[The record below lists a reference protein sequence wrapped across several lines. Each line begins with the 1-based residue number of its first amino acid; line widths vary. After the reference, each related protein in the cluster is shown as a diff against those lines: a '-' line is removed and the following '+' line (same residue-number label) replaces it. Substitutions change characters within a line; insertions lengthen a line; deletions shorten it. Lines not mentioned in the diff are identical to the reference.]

1 MLVEEG
7 VRWVD
12 KQSKAR
18 VTVVGSSMI
27 HLTRINQR
35 RLVLNSDLI
44 EQIEAT
50 PDTVITM
57 TNGQKLVVTDSA
69 EAVIE
74 KIIAFRRSI
83 QQIPSSPVGGLPPE
97 AEE

>member
-1 MLVEEG
+1 
-7 VRWVD
+7 
-12 KQSKAR
+12 
-18 VTVVGSSMI
+18 MI

-35 RLVLNSDLI
+35 LLVLNSDLI

-57 TNGQKLVVTDSA
+57 TNGQKLVVADSA

-83 QQIPSSPVGGLPPE
+83 QQIPASPVRGLPPE
-97 AEE
+97 SEE

>member
-1 MLVEEG
+1 
-7 VRWVD
+7 
-12 KQSKAR
+12 
-18 VTVVGSSMI
+18 MI

-35 RLVLNSDLI
+35 QLVLNSDLI

-57 TNGQKLVVTDSA
+57 TNGQKLVVADSA

-83 QQIPSSPVGGLPPE
+83 QQIPADPARGFPPE
-97 AEE
+97 AEK

>member
-1 MLVEEG
+1 MAGRQCLALTG
-7 VRWVD
+7 
-12 KQSKAR
+12 K
-18 VTVVGSSMI
+18 SMI
-27 HLTRINQR
+27 HLTRINRQ

-57 TNGQKLVVTDSA
+57 TNGQKLVVADSA

-74 KIIAFRRSI
+74 KIVAFRRSI
-83 QQIPSSPVGGLPPE
+83 QQIPAGPVPGLPPE
-97 AEE
+97 AEQ